1 MKKRANKAAV
11 GRARDRP
18 QTSAAAAVNLG
29 AFPRGEGAGSGRMTS
44 GVRSMPLTRP
54 AAHTRA
60 AADMASSEVIYSAVT
75 RIANAI
81 ATMPIHLYHGTK
93 RLTDDPRDALLG
105 LRPNRRQSAYL
116 FKQAMEIYRNTEGR
130 AYAVKR
136 FDSAY
141 RLCALEVLNPTK
153 VTPLIDTDTDDL
165 WYAVVREDGAVEY
178 LHNWYVLSLFHASTN
193 GLSGVRVVD
202 VLRGS
207 LEYNTEIKTF
217 SLANLK
223 AVNRGIVLEFPTAIA
238 GPRRERAMEEFID
251 LYKKSG
257 GQVIA
262 LEAGI
267 KASCL
272 TMSPIE
278 SGVFDVEK
286 VTRSRVAMVY
296 NMSPSQLGDTSSVK
310 RATTE
315 DDTIE
320 FLTIT
325 AQPIVQQWED
335 ELNWK
340 LLTSE
345 ERAQEFEFRVDVE
358 AYLRSSPVT
367 RANVAQSRVRC
378 GLRTLNEIRAA
389 DYMPPVEGGD
399 CPMISKDLAPVA
411 MVAKGAT
418 VDLDALH
425 GENNAAKGTTG
436 P

>member
-1 MKKRANKAAV
+1 MNRKRQKAAA

-18 QTSAAAAVNLG
+18 QAARTDAQTGRG
-29 AFPRGEGAGSGRMTS
+29 AQGLT
-44 GVRSMPLTRP
+44 LTRP
-54 AAHTRA
+54 SAYRRA
-60 AADMASSEVIYSAVT
+60 AADMAGSEVIYSAVT

-81 ATMPIHLYHGTK
+81 ATMPIHLYRGTQK
-93 RLTDDPRDALLG
+93 QADDPRELLLS
-105 LRPNRRQSAYL
+105 LRPNRRQSAFQ

-136 FDSAY
+136 FDDGY
-141 RLCALEVLNPTK
+141 RLSAIEVLDPAR
-153 VTPLIDTDTDDL
+153 VTPLEDADTGEM
-165 WYAVVREDGAVEY
+165 WYAVTREDGTVEY

-193 GLSGVRVVD
+193 GVSGVRVVD

-207 LEYNTEIKTF
+207 LDYNAEIKAF

-223 AVNRGIVLEFPTAIA
+223 AVNRGIVLEFPTTIA
-238 GPRRERAMEEFID
+238 GPRREKAMKEFID
-251 LYKKSG
+251 LYRKSG

-262 LEAGI
+262 LDAGI

-335 ELNWK
+335 ELNYK
-340 LLTSE
+340 LLTAE
-345 ERAQEFEFRVDVE
+345 ERRSGLEFRVDVE

-418 VDLDALH
+418 VDIDALH
-425 GENNAAKGTTG
+425 GEQNAAKGTKN